1 MSTLVNTRTTAMMC
15 LLPLVLIL
23 LCFPAYAEGNPKEV
37 LQSVLKIRAV
47 VPESARSA
55 ATLGTNREGHG
66 VLIDSE
72 GLILTTGYLIMD
84 SESIEVTGPDGQTI
98 QAGFVG
104 YDYTS
109 GFGLLRARSPIP
121 VAPMKLGR
129 SSEVKEG
136 DPVIVAG
143 SGGADS
149 AIGTLVVARREYAGS
164 WEYLLEDAIYTSPP
178 YASFGGAALIGADGS
193 LLGIGSLLI
202 QVQFPGVGIVLT
214 NVFIPIDLLTPI
226 LNDMVEKG
234 RPRTPSRPWL
244 GINAEEIRGRVFVT
258 RVTAGG
264 PSERAGLQ
272 ASDIVLKVN
281 GAAVEGLSDFWR
293 KVWSTGSAG
302 VEITMN
308 ILKGAEIQEVKVRS
322 ADRYDQATVKPA
334 GTI

>member
-1 MSTLVNTRTTAMMC
+1 MSKLVNTKTMAMMC
-15 LLPLVLIL
+15 FLSLLLIL
-23 LCFPAYAEGNPKEV
+23 LCLPAYAEGNPKEV

-47 VPESARSA
+47 IPETARSA
-55 ATLGTNREGHG
+55 AALGTNREGYG

-98 QAGFVG
+98 KAGFIG
-104 YDYTS
+104 YDHAS
-109 GFGLLRARSPIP
+109 GFGLLRTNSPMN
-121 VAPMKLGR
+121 VEPMRLGR

-143 SGGADS
+143 SDS
-149 AIGTLVVARREYAGS
+149 AIGTRIIARREYAGS

-178 YASFGGAALIGADGS
+178 YPNFGGAALIGADGS

-202 QVQFPGVGIVLT
+202 QVPFPGVGTVLA
-214 NVFIPIDLLTPI
+214 NVFIPIDLLPPI

-234 RPRTPSRPWL
+234 RPNTPSRPWL
-244 GINAEEIRGRVFVT
+244 GINAEEVRGRVFVT

-264 PSERAGLQ
+264 PSEGAALH
-272 ASDIVLKVN
+272 ASDIILKVN
-281 GAAVEGLSDFWR
+281 GKAVQGLSDFWR
-293 KVWSTGSAG
+293 KVWAVGPAG
-302 VEITMN
+302 VEITLN
-308 ILKGAEIQEVKVRS
+308 VLKGAEIQEVKVRS
-322 ADRYDQATVKPA
+322 GDRYNQTAVKPA